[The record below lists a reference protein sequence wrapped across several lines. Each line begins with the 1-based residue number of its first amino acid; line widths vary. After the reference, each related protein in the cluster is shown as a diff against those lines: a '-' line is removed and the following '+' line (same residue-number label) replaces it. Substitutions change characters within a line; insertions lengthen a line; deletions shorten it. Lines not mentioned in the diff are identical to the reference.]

1 MIGGESMNAALQPG
15 DTVVV
20 PERAIGGPVQW
31 QVIFTA
37 AQVASSIATSVFLVM
52 HY

>member
-1 MIGGESMNAALQPG
+1 LRPG

-31 QVIFTA
+31 QEIFTA
-37 AQVASSIATSVFLVM
+37 AQVAGTVATSIFLAV